1 MKNSLQ
7 YATDDK
13 EKRNSLQF
21 IDRNENQIV
30 YGKSGEQSERSF
42 NSNNR
47 NMDMNIDSHVNEE
60 SEFKDNFD

>member
-1 MKNSLQ
+1 M
-7 YATDDK
+7 
-13 EKRNSLQF
+13 
-21 IDRNENQIV
+21 NENQID

-47 NMDMNIDSHVNEE
+47 NMEMNIDSHVNEE